1 VLALWRLHAGMTHA
15 LGLRTAA
22 LMTLPPLLWAGN
34 AIVGR
39 LMVGQVPPLALS
51 ALRWALAAL
60 LLLPLATALWR
71 DPAERRIA
79 RAAWPYLL
87 VIGTL
92 GIGTF
97 NALQYVA
104 LLTSTPLNV
113 TLINASMPLWMLAVG
128 ALAFGER
135 PARRQFVGA
144 LLSLAGVAIV
154 IGRGAWRTLIDVHF
168 VPGDAFMLTAVIGW
182 AVYSWLLVRPP
193 AALRPPSREAVER
206 WGWAGFLL
214 AQCVFGVAA
223 AGSAALAES
232 AFATHPAI
240 DWRSAAV
247 WAALVYV
254 AVFPSVIAYRCWGLG
269 VARAG
274 PALAAFF
281 VNLSPLFAALMS
293 IALLG
298 EWPRPYHGA
307 AFAFIVAGIAVS
319 MPRRAGPT

>member
-1 VLALWRLHAGMTHA
+1 MTLSA
-15 LGLRTAA
+15 KTAA

-39 LMVGQVPPLALS
+39 LMVGHVPPLALN

-60 LLLPLATALWR
+60 ILLPLAAAFWH

-87 VIGTL
+87 AIGTL
-92 GIGTF
+92 GIGAF
-97 NALQYVA
+97 NALQYLA

-135 PARRQFVGA
+135 PARRQLVGA

-193 AALRPPSREAVER
+193 AALQPPPRDAVER
-206 WGWAGFLL
+206 WGWAGFLFVQSLFGLVGGGSL
-214 AQCVFGVAA
+214 ALGEAVLG
-223 AGSAALAES
+223 
-232 AFATHPAI
+232 THAAI
-240 DWRSAAV
+240 DWRSTAI

-254 AVFPSVIAYRCWGLG
+254 AVGPGIVAYRCWGLG
-269 VARAG
+269 VAHAG

-281 VNLSPLFAALMS
+281 VNLSPLFAALLS
-293 IALLG
+293 AWLLG
-298 EWPRPYHGA
+298 EWPQPYHGA
-307 AFAFIVAGIAVS
+307 AFVLIVAGIAVS
-319 MPRRAGPT
+319 AWKR

>member
-1 VLALWRLHAGMTHA
+1 MSQA
-15 LGLRTAA
+15 LGARTAL

-39 LMVGQVPPLALS
+39 LMVGQVPPLALN

-60 LLLPLATALWR
+60 LLLPLATAMWR

-92 GIGTF
+92 GIGAF
-97 NALQYVA
+97 NALQYLA

-128 ALAFGER
+128 AMAFGER
-135 PARRQFVGA
+135 PARRQLAGA

-154 IGRGAWRTLIDVHF
+154 IGRGAWRTLIDVQF

-193 AALRPPSREAVER
+193 TVLRPPPREAITR
-206 WGWAGFLL
+206 WGWAGFLFVQSL
-214 AQCVFGVAA
+214 FGLVGG
-223 AGSAALAES
+223 GSLALAEAVS
-232 AFATHPAI
+232 ATHAAI

-247 WAALVYV
+247 WAALAYV
-254 AVFPSVIAYRCWGLG
+254 AIGPSIVAYRCWGLG
-269 VARAG
+269 VAHGG

-298 EWPRPYHGA
+298 EWPRPYHGV
-307 AFAFIVAGIAVS
+307 AFALIVAGIAVS
-319 MPRRAGPT
+319 MPRRARAA

>member
-1 VLALWRLHAGMTHA
+1 MTRA
-15 LGLRTAA
+15 LGLGTAA

-39 LMVGQVPPLALS
+39 LMVGQVPPLALN
-51 ALRWALAAL
+51 ALRWGLAAL
-60 LLLPLATALWR
+60 ILLPLAAGFWR

-92 GIGTF
+92 GIGAF
-97 NALQYVA
+97 NALQYLA

-135 PARRQFVGA
+135 PARRQLVGA

-154 IGRGAWRTLIDVHF
+154 IGRGAWRTLIEVQF
-168 VPGDAFMLTAVIGW
+168 VVGDAFMLGAVIGW

-193 AALRPPSREAVER
+193 AALRPPPRAALER

-223 AGSAALAES
+223 AGSAAVAES
-232 AFATHPAI
+232 ALTAHAAI

-247 WAALVYV
+247 WGALVYV
-254 AVFPSVIAYRCWGLG
+254 AIGPSIVAYRCWGLG
-269 VARAG
+269 VAHAG

-293 IALLG
+293 VALLG
-298 EWPRPYHGA
+298 EWPQAYHGV
-307 AFAFIVAGIAVS
+307 AFVLIVAGIAVS
-319 MPRRAGPT
+319 MPRRARSA